1 MDNNVNMSDEQ
12 LKKLTDNLADALVKR
27 IYGVQNEDG
36 GFQEGLNEDDM
47 VWYADR
53 DDDHAVGELARL
65 MTLLNIYEEREE
77 YEKCHL
83 VNKHIKRL
91 EKIVENL

>member
-1 MDNNVNMSDEQ
+1 M
-12 LKKLTDNLADALVKR
+12 TDDQMKELLNGLAGELVKR
-27 IYGVQNEDG
+27 IYGVQNVRED
-36 GFQEGLNEDDM
+36 ETT
-47 VWYADR
+47 WYADR

-65 MTLLNIYEEREE
+65 MTLLNIYQDREE

-83 VNKHIKRL
+83 INKHIKKL

>member
-1 MDNNVNMSDEQ
+1 MIRDMTDEQ
-12 LKKLTDNLADALVKR
+12 MKQLINGLADEMVKR
-27 IYGVQNEDG
+27 IYGVQATN
-36 GFQEGLNEDDM
+36 DDEIS
-47 VWYADR
+47 WYADR

-65 MTLLNIYEEREE
+65 MTLLNIYQDREE

-83 VNKHIKRL
+83 INKHIKKL

>member
-1 MDNNVNMSDEQ
+1 MTDEQ
-12 LKKLTDNLADALVKR
+12 MKQLINGLADEMVKR
-27 IYGVQNEDG
+27 IYGIQATN
-36 GFQEGLNEDDM
+36 DDEIS
-47 VWYADR
+47 WYADR

-65 MTLLNIYEEREE
+65 MTLLNIYQDREE

-83 VNKHIKRL
+83 INKHIKKL

>member
-1 MDNNVNMSDEQ
+1 MIKDMTEDQMKELING
-12 LKKLTDNLADALVKR
+12 LAGELVKR
-27 IYGVQNEDG
+27 IYGVQNVRED
-36 GFQEGLNEDDM
+36 ETT
-47 VWYADR
+47 WYADR

-65 MTLLNIYEEREE
+65 MTLLNIYQDREE

-83 VNKHIKRL
+83 INKHIKRL

>member
-1 MDNNVNMSDEQ
+1 MTKDMTEEQ
-12 LKKLTDNLADALVKR
+12 MKQLINGLADEMVKR
-27 IYGVQNEDG
+27 IYGVQATN
-36 GFQEGLNEDDM
+36 DDEIS
-47 VWYADR
+47 WYADR

-65 MTLLNIYEEREE
+65 MTLLNIYQDREE

-83 VNKHIKRL
+83 INKHIKKL

>member
-1 MDNNVNMSDEQ
+1 MDNMNDKQMRQ
-12 LKKLTDNLADALVKR
+12 LAQYVAEDLTKR
-27 IYGVQNEDG
+27 IYGIANPGNE
-36 GFQEGLNEDDM
+36 NNDM
-47 VWYADR
+47 MWYADR

-65 MTLLNIYEEREE
+65 MTLLNSYQEREE

-83 VNKHIKRL
+83 INKHIKKL

>member
-1 MDNNVNMSDEQ
+1 MDNMNDKQMRQ
-12 LKKLTDNLADALVKR
+12 LAQYVAEDLTKR
-27 IYGVQNEDG
+27 IYGIANPGNE
-36 GFQEGLNEDDM
+36 NNDM
-47 VWYADR
+47 MWYADR

-65 MTLLNIYEEREE
+65 MTLLNLYQDREE

-83 VNKHIKRL
+83 INKHIKKL

>member
-1 MDNNVNMSDEQ
+1 MIKMNNFTEDQMDELVD
-12 LKKLTDNLADALVKR
+12 KLASQIIKR
-27 IYGVQNEDG
+27 IYGVQNPRTHTEPY
-36 GFQEGLNEDDM
+36 ESEDM

-53 DDDHAVGELARL
+53 DDDHVIGELARL
-65 MTLLNIYEEREE
+65 MTLLNIYQEREE

-83 VNKHIKRL
+83 INKHIKRL

>member
-1 MDNNVNMSDEQ
+1 MIRDMTDEQ
-12 LKKLTDNLADALVKR
+12 MKQLINGLADEMVKR
-27 IYGVQNEDG
+27 IYGIQNT
-36 GFQEGLNEDDM
+36 NDDEIS
-47 VWYADR
+47 WYADR

-65 MTLLNIYEEREE
+65 MTLLNIYQDREE

-83 VNKHIKRL
+83 INKHIKKL

>member
-1 MDNNVNMSDEQ
+1 M
-12 LKKLTDNLADALVKR
+12 TDDQMKELINGLAGELVKR
-27 IYGVQNEDG
+27 IYGVQNVRED
-36 GFQEGLNEDDM
+36 ETT
-47 VWYADR
+47 WYADR

-65 MTLLNIYEEREE
+65 MTLLNIYQDREE

-83 VNKHIKRL
+83 INKHIKRL

>member
-1 MDNNVNMSDEQ
+1 MTEDQMKELING
-12 LKKLTDNLADALVKR
+12 LAGELVKR
-27 IYGVQNEDG
+27 IYGVQNVRED
-36 GFQEGLNEDDM
+36 ETT
-47 VWYADR
+47 WYADR

-65 MTLLNIYEEREE
+65 MTLLNIYQDREE

-83 VNKHIKRL
+83 INKHIKRL

>member
-1 MDNNVNMSDEQ
+1 MDNINMTEEQ
-12 LKKLTDNLADALVKR
+12 LQKLIDGLSEGLVKR
-27 IYGVQNEDG
+27 IYGVSNSVDDPREDRI
-36 GFQEGLNEDDM
+36 
-47 VWYADR
+47 WHCDR
-53 DDDHAVGELARL
+53 DDDEAVGELARL

-83 VNKHIKRL
+83 VNQHIKRL